1 MSDMRSKR
9 VSKRS
14 AAPGRSKSKA
24 GVAMPKSS
32 AQRRQTARAAGPEA
46 RTAKGPDTFTVRDL
60 NRRPQDVLAAVD
72 AFGSAHVQARSG
84 RRYLIQ
90 SEPSAADMAASRATL
105 HQRLDALH
113 AKMREQGSTGFT
125 AEGWETFSKVIAGE

>member
-1 MSDMRSKR
+1 MMSDMKNRG

-14 AAPGRSKSKA
+14 AAPSRAKAKA
-24 GVAMPKSS
+24 GVAMPKP
-32 AQRRQTARAAGPEA
+32 AARRRKRAKPAEA
-46 RTAKGPDTFTVRDL
+46 KAADTFTVRDL

-90 SEPSAADMAASRATL
+90 SEPSAADVAASRAAL
-105 HQRLDALH
+105 HQRLDTLH